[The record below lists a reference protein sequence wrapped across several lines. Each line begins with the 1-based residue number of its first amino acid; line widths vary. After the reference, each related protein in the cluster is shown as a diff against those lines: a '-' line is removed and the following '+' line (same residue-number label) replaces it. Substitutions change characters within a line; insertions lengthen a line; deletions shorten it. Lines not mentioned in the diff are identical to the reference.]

1 MEKDKGS
8 VGEGLDPCNGH
19 SGPDGVN
26 TMEFE
31 VIGLASAVVS
41 ANTFVNQTSTEFEEL
56 IQDIDKSIH
65 EVHEVTNLDS
75 TVYLPTVV
83 REGGLV
89 PFRNPVNDVL
99 QDSDL
104 VVQEPVSATQESPVE
119 NFQFSLGMVGSVGA
133 GERGRRKGRPKC
145 VAAKVK
151 RPRVSGGS
159 ATNSG
164 AMLDGCESIGEMVV
178 GLKRKKDGV
187 DGVVDTKKSK
197 FDLGSVAFGSCVE
210 TSLVSAEVAR
220 QPRRVQ

>member
-75 TVYLPTVV
+75 TVYLPTMV

-119 NFQFSLGMVGSVGA
+119 NFQFNLGMAGSVGA
-133 GERGRRKGRPKC
+133 GKRGRRKGRPKC
-145 VAAKVK
+145 VATKVK
-151 RPRVSGGS
+151 RPRVSRGL

-164 AMLDGCESIGEMVV
+164 AMLDGCESIWEMVV
-178 GLKRKKDGV
+178 GLKCKKDW
-187 DGVVDTKKSK
+187 VVDTKKSK

>member
-1 MEKDKGS
+1 MEQDRGS

-26 TMEFE
+26 AIEFE

-75 TVYLPTVV
+75 TVYSPTVV

-89 PFRNPVNDVL
+89 PFCNSVSDVL

-104 VVQEPVSATQESPVE
+104 VVQEPVSAT
-119 NFQFSLGMVGSVGA
+119 
-133 GERGRRKGRPKC
+133 
-145 VAAKVK
+145 
-151 RPRVSGGS
+151 
-159 ATNSG
+159 
-164 AMLDGCESIGEMVV
+164 
-178 GLKRKKDGV
+178 
-187 DGVVDTKKSK
+187 
-197 FDLGSVAFGSCVE
+197 
-210 TSLVSAEVAR
+210 
-220 QPRRVQ
+220 

>member
-41 ANTFVNQTSTEFEEL
+41 ANTFVNQISIEFEEL

-65 EVHEVTNLDS
+65 KVHEVTHLDS
-75 TVYLPTVV
+75 TVCQPTVV

-89 PFRNPVNDVL
+89 PFCNPVSDVL

-119 NFQFSLGMVGSVGA
+119 NIQFSLGRAGSVGA
-133 GERGRRKGRPKC
+133 RESGRRKGRPKS
-145 VAAKVK
+145 VAANVK
-151 RPRVSGGS
+151 RPKVSRGS

-164 AMLDGCESIGEMVV
+164 ATLDGYESIGEMVV
-178 GLKRKKDGV
+178 GLQCKKDGV
-187 DGVVDTKKSK
+187 VGVVNMKKSK
-197 FDLGSVAFGSCVE
+197 FDLRSVAFES
-210 TSLVSAEVAR
+210 
-220 QPRRVQ
+220 